1 MVLKL
6 WLHSAGAAVRRYPRP
21 RAKKPQQDGRRNE
34 FKFRIKPHSH
44 QRLSETSDKPCAH
57 LDPET
62 PQRLRQ
68 SCV

>member
-44 QRLSETSDKPCAH
+44 QRCSEGSNKPCGH
-57 LDPET
+57 QDPGI
-62 PQRLRQ
+62 PQSLRQ
-68 SCV
+68 NCV